1 MDVTERRELARSAL
15 DGHLGGNAASIRATA
30 RALAKVESA
39 VAVVLVEGIS
49 DQIALETAAVGRGR
63 DLEAERVVIVP
74 IGGAHAIGRSLTRL
88 GPLGTRV
95 RLAGL
100 CDLCEEEIFRRGL
113 DVARVGSPRTRTDM
127 EHLGFYVCVKDL
139 EEELIRAVGTTGVEA
154 LFDSQGDLRSF
165 RLFQSQPAWRG
176 KNPEAQMWRFL
187 RSSSRRNLR
196 YARLLVEA
204 AVGRDT
210 LPRPLDALLTT
221 VTGTV
226 TCVDDREDPQPVC
239 EHLLAAEGYG
249 RRELGSPGTGQ
260 TGSSR

>member
-1 MDVTERRELARSAL
+1 MIAAMATTRRADTVPAGAL
-15 DGHLGGNAASIRATA
+15 DRHLGGNAASARATV

-74 IGGAHAIGRSLTRL
+74 IGGAHAIGRFLAKMA
-88 GPLGTRV
+88 PLGARV

-100 CDLCEEEIFRRGL
+100 CDVREEEIFRRGL
-113 DVARVGSPRTRTDM
+113 EVTRLGSPRTRTDM
-127 EHLGFYVCVKDL
+127 ERLGFHVCVKDL
-139 EEELIRAVGTTGVEA
+139 EEELIRALGTAQVEA

-165 RLFQSQPAWRG
+165 RSFQSQPAWRG
-176 KNPEAQMWRFL
+176 REPEAQLWRFL

-210 LPRPLDALLTT
+210 LPRPLDALLTA
-221 VTGTV
+221 V
-226 TCVDDREDPQPVC
+226 
-239 EHLLAAEGYG
+239 
-249 RRELGSPGTGQ
+249 
-260 TGSSR
+260 